1 MANSDVM
8 ERLAAEEET
17 ELGGMLVSSLQLVA
31 SFLDKSGPT
40 YQIMDTIPL
49 DS

>member
-1 MANSDVM
+1 M
-8 ERLAAEEET
+8 ERLAAEEDT
-17 ELGGMLVSSLQLVA
+17 ELGGMLVSSLQLIA
-31 SFLDKSGPT
+31 SFLDNSGPT